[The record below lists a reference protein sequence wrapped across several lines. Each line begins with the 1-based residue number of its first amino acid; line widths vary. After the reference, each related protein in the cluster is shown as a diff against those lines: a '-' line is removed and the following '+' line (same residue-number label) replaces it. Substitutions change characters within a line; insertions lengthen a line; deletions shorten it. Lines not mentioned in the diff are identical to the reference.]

1 MKRRYLLALAVLASA
16 GCGGTSPSVSVH
28 VPHINLEHLD
38 LAVSRLHETGLR
50 ATFAATSEPC
60 GYTTLPV
67 VTHQHPA
74 AGSRVPVGSVVSFSF
89 FPQFIPSPAIPNGP
103 HPRWVRVPG
112 LIGKSSSVVARTL
125 PGSILPCV
133 YVRGARAQSA
143 TRVVLVSQHPAS
155 GARVPAYGRRTK
167 RGFVMT
173 TVKLYYELRP

>member
-1 MKRRYLLALAVLASA
+1 MKRRYLLALAVLALA
-16 GCGGTSPSVSVH
+16 GCGGTSPSVH

-74 AGSRVPVGSVVSFSF
+74 AGSRVPIGSVVSFSF
-89 FPQFIPSPAIPNGP
+89 GPQFIPSPLIPNGP
-103 HPRWVRVPG
+103 HPRWVRVPR
-112 LIGKSSSVVARTL
+112 LVGKSSGVVARTL
-125 PGSILPCV
+125 PESILPCLRV
-133 YVRGARAQSA
+133 QGARAQSA
-143 TRVVLVSQHPAS
+143 ARLVLVSQHPAP
-155 GARVPAYGRRTK
+155 GARVRAYGRRTK
-167 RGFVMT
+167 LGFVMT